1 MSEPAPHVEVQPAA
15 TVMLVRDAGAGRGGP
30 LEVLMLR
37 RHPEAVF
44 AADAWVFPGG
54 RVDEADFATPIGA
67 GPSDEEASAALSLP
81 SGGQAYWVAAARECF
96 EEAGILL
103 ARHADSGAWLDTTND
118 WSAARLARHRRDVHA
133 GAATLGAV
141 LEAEGLVLD
150 LSGVHYVS
158 HWITPPGRTAR
169 RFDTRFFV
177 AAVPPGQ
184 VASHDTTETVE
195 SVWMTPDD
203 ALARGRAGEITLLIP
218 TIANLE
224 ALAGCSSVDEIR
236 GLHQPPPRQ
245 NPESV
250 CPT

>member
-15 TVMLVRDAGAGRGGP
+15 TVMLVREAGDRRGGS

-54 RVDEADFATPIGA
+54 RVDEADFATPIAA
-67 GPSDEEASAALSLP
+67 GPSDVEASAALGIP
-81 SGGQAYWVAAARECF
+81 SGGLAYWVAAARECF

-103 ARHADSGAWLDTTND
+103 ARHAGTGAWLDTTSD
-118 WSAARLARHRRDVHA
+118 WDAARLARCRREVHA
-133 GAATLGAV
+133 GVTTLADV
-141 LEAEGLVLD
+141 LDANGLELD

-158 HWITPPGRTAR
+158 HWITPPRPGTAR

-177 AAVPPGQ
+177 AEAPPDQ
-184 VASHDTTETVE
+184 VVSHDAAETVE
-195 SVWMTPDD
+195 SVWTAPAD

-218 TIANLE
+218 TVANLE
-224 ALAGCSSVDEIR
+224 ALARFSSLADFVEFA
-236 GLHQPPPRQ
+236 
-245 NPESV
+245 

>member
-15 TVMLVRDAGAGRGGP
+15 TVMLVRDAGAGRGGS

-37 RHPEAVF
+37 RHPGAVF

-67 GPSDEEASAALSLP
+67 GPSDAEASAALGVP
-81 SGGQAYWVAAARECF
+81 SGGLAYWVAAARECF

-103 ARHADSGAWLDTTND
+103 ARHADTGAWLDTTSD
-118 WSAARLARHRRDVHA
+118 WSAARLARSRREVHA
-133 GAATLGAV
+133 GVTTLAAV
-141 LEAEGLVLD
+141 LEASGLELD

-158 HWITPPGRTAR
+158 HWITPPRPGHAR

-177 AAVPPGQ
+177 AEAPPNQ
-184 VASHDTTETVE
+184 VVSHDAAETVE
-195 SVWMTPDD
+195 SVWTTPAD
-203 ALARGRAGEITLLIP
+203 ALARGRAGDITLLIP

-224 ALAGCSSVDEIR
+224 ALARFSSVAEIV
-236 GLHQPPPRQ
+236 
-245 NPESV
+245 EFA